1 MTVSDDERL
10 ARAMLSYLAE
20 PGDAL
25 LGRLVARVG
34 PLATLDVVRSGRVP
48 TGLVGG
54 RDERRLT
61 ERLAGWRVRLPNAD
75 PEADLVVCERLGGRM
90 ICPGEPEW
98 PTQLDDLGDRRPY
111 ALWLRGPGDL
121 RYGCLR
127 SVSVVGARAATD
139 YGKRVSSDLAA
150 ELAERG
156 WTVVSG
162 GALGIDAAAH
172 RGALAAEG
180 QTVAVLASGLDV
192 AYPPRNEVLLAEVA
206 RRALLISE
214 WPPGT
219 TPTRLRFLVRNRV
232 IAALTKATVVVEAD
246 LRSGALNTA
255 RYAREMNRPVLAV
268 PGPVSSLMSR
278 GCHKW
283 LREDLAICAA
293 TAAEIIETAGQI
305 GADLARSN
313 VDRSCPETSSIPAPC
328 WFSTRYPPGP
338 EPGPLRS
345 RWRPASTSTRP
356 GAGSACS
363 PRPAS
368 SNGANR
374 AGGYPENET
383 RKGTKGRKTRR
394 DRSDD
399 KQVP

>member
-305 GADLARSN
+305 GADLA
-313 VDRSCPETSSIPAPC
+313 PEQRGPVLPRDQLDPGSLLVLDAIPA
-328 WFSTRYPPGP
+328 RAGAGP
-338 EPGPLRS
+338 AQIAVAAGIDINTARS
-345 RWRPASTSTRP
+345 RLSLLSAAGFVERCEQGWRL
-356 GAGSACS
+356 
-363 PRPAS
+363 PRK
-368 SNGANR
+368 R
-374 AGGYPENET
+374 DK
-383 RKGTKGRKTRR
+383 KG
-394 DRSDD
+394 D
-399 KQVP
+399 KREKDTER